1 MFKLPSP
8 IQQVELGILSEK
20 SVELWVKRDD
30 LIHPEV
36 SGNKWR
42 KLKYGFEKAKKEQLS
57 PIISFG
63 GAFSNHLAA
72 LAAAGMLFNI
82 PTIGIVRGE
91 DGSQNNPT
99 LKAAKENDMELRFVS
114 RSQYRE
120 KDILIKELNKEFSN
134 ALIIPE
140 GGADVLGVLGCTEIL
155 KEVDEHFDVICA
167 ACGTGTTLAGLALSA
182 STDQNIL
189 GFTAMKQGVQLV
201 DRVDELIDLTIEAG
215 FDRIHT
221 HPYELATAYHFS
233 GFAKMNDEL
242 VEFMRNFTKLNGFYL
257 DPVYTAKMFFGLF
270 DMIKRGMFQPNTKIL
285 AIHSGGLQGLAGMLH
300 RGINIYPIVK

>member
-20 SVELWVKRDD
+20 GVELWVKRDD

-42 KLKYGFEKAKKEQLS
+42 KLKFSFEKSKREQLS

-72 LAAAGMLFNI
+72 LAAAGKLFNF
-82 PTIGIVRGE
+82 PTIGLVRGE
-91 DGSQNNPT
+91 ESSQNNPT
-99 LKAAKENDMELRFVS
+99 LKAAKEKGMELRFVS

-120 KDILIKELNKEFSN
+120 KDILIKELKKEFRN

-155 KEVDEHFDVICA
+155 KEVNEHFDVICA

-182 STDQNIL
+182 SDDQNVL
-189 GFTAMKQGVQLV
+189 GFTAMKQGLQLV
-201 DRVDELIDLTIEAG
+201 DRVDELMDRTIKAG

-221 HPYELATAYHFS
+221 HPYELATAYHFD
-233 GFAKMNDEL
+233 GFAKVNDEL

-270 DMIKRGMFQPNTKIL
+270 DMIERDMFPPGTKIL
-285 AIHSGGLQGLAGMLH
+285 VIHSGGLQGLAGMLH
-300 RGINIYPIVK
+300 RGINIYPEVK